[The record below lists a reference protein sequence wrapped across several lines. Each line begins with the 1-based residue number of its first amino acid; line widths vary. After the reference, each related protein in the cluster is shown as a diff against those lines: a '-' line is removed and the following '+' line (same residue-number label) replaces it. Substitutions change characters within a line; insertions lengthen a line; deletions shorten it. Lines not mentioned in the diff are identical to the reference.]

1 MKITPFVQKGFPMDS
16 NNSNKF
22 NLINL
27 NSKTEEHIRSL
38 YISNISETFLCLIC
52 WQINIIVR
60 AYLNK
65 VQWFNCQW
73 QLADQFKIS
82 CKFYYPIYLETYFFY
97 SCILYLI
104 PNNFCFQQNIVFMH
118 SRFVLRILFV
128 GKTSKTN
135 SRYLE

>member
-104 PNNFCFQQNIVFMH
+104 PNNFRKEI
-118 SRFVLRILFV
+118 RFSDAFV
-128 GKTSKTN
+128 SSKTMFLCTQD
-135 SRYLE
+135 SYLEYYL